1 MNGNKQ
7 TTRRRAKHGL
17 EPSSSGPTLTTS
29 TISSSLQSGSPAEA
43 STSGPYNILIAL
55 RSIRRLITV
64 DEVSELLTNSA
75 CTVYRMVRQNE
86 IPHMMIGGSLRF
98 DPSALEAWLVKKEP
112 ELARVAYQLSR
123 AA

>member
-1 MNGNKQ
+1 
-7 TTRRRAKHGL
+7 
-17 EPSSSGPTLTTS
+17 
-29 TISSSLQSGSPAEA
+29 
-43 STSGPYNILIAL
+43 
-55 RSIRRLITV
+55 
-64 DEVSELLTNSA
+64 
-75 CTVYRMVRQNE
+75 MVRQNE